1 VTLDLDKLLELNQA
15 QFKIAITDR
24 NGRSLSADAHLDD
37 LQQVQEVYGSNQTWY
52 WSQFWYDQKY
62 PNGKLD
68 WKIGR
73 VSPGEY
79 FAAFSCEFMNFTF
92 CGSSP
97 GNIAVS
103 VWYNWPVSQLAS
115 RVRVNMDFG
124 YLQLGAFEVN
134 PSYLLT
140 QYALD
145 LKDPAGATGLLAPF
159 EIGWV
164 PTFGGG
170 LRGSYKFGAWYNS
183 SKAPDVV
190 ENTRGQALA
199 IDGGVPLMRH
209 GEYGAYFNFL
219 QNLTRFSTGDPEKGV
234 KVFINS
240 IYADRRTST
249 LDSQVAAGVL
259 YSAPFASRPNDEVGL
274 AIGRTHVNSRVA
286 EVEAQ
291 DNVAGRLGVDVQG
304 AECVGELFYKA
315 MATEWLTLR
324 PNVQYV
330 HEPGGIAR
338 NSDDLIVGLR
348 LSINF

>member
-1 VTLDLDKLLELNQA
+1 MTLDLDKLLELNQA

-73 VSPGEY
+73 VSPGED

-190 ENTRGQALA
+190 ENTRGA
-199 IDGGVPLMRH
+199 
-209 GEYGAYFNFL
+209 GAC
-219 QNLTRFSTGDPEKGV
+219 D
-234 KVFINS
+234 
-240 IYADRRTST
+240 
-249 LDSQVAAGVL
+249 
-259 YSAPFASRPNDEVGL
+259 
-274 AIGRTHVNSRVA
+274 
-286 EVEAQ
+286 
-291 DNVAGRLGVDVQG
+291 
-304 AECVGELFYKA
+304 
-315 MATEWLTLR
+315 
-324 PNVQYV
+324 
-330 HEPGGIAR
+330 
-338 NSDDLIVGLR
+338 
-348 LSINF
+348 